1 MTVLINKKLYEM
13 LKGWAKTAKLN
24 KNGEIEFSYDSFFGD
39 EEKKV
44 AILPNGKIVE
54 VYEAETEIS
63 EQILGLMRRFFE

>member
-54 VYEAETEIS
+54 VYKTEAETS
-63 EQILGLMRRFFE
+63 EFLFGLMRRFFE